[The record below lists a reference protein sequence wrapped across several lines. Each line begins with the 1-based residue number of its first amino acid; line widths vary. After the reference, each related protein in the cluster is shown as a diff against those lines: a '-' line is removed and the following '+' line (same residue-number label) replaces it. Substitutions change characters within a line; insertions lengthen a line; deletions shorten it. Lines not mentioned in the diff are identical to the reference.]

1 MAASRFPPPTPSLP
15 IRSLREL
22 PGTILRPRLGLAT
35 RLHPTTMPIP
45 HHHDPGG
52 SAFAVFP
59 VFDVFV
65 LFRLRPCD
73 DETPE
78 VPEESGAAR
87 DQNEPAEFPGDDAL
101 DTSLVRGRGPWVFQ
115 AV

>member
-1 MAASRFPPPTPSLP
+1 MAASRFLPPTPSFP
-15 IRSLREL
+15 IRSLQGL
-22 PGTILRPRLGLAT
+22 PRTTPRPRLGLAT
-35 RLHPTTMPIP
+35 RLHPTTMLIP
-45 HHHDPGG
+45 HRHDL
-52 SAFAVFP
+52 SRSTFAVLP

-78 VPEESGAAR
+78 VPEESGAAGNC
-87 DQNEPAEFPGDDAL
+87 DEPAEFPRDDAL
-101 DTSLVRGRGPWVFQ
+101 DASLVRGRGPWVFQ